1 MLIYWLRTII
11 YIIYIY
17 IIWTHSDH
25 MVVGFTSTYATSV
38 YHHWCCEFESHSGDT
53 TLCDKVCQWLAI
65 GQWFSSGTPV
75 SSTNKTDRHDIFGIL
90 LKVALNTIKP
100 NQTNNNTCRSK
111 HEKCLHYNM
120 HVQWDIDC
128 WVIQGRIQDFKIGG
142 AHLKKLRR
150 AEVGAK
156 IFGVFHVKNHDFTP
170 KNLIFSNFR
179 GVAPGAPP
187 GSAPVL

>member
-11 YIIYIY
+11 YIVCIY
-17 IIWTHSDH
+17 IIWTHGRDH
-25 MVVGFTSTYATSV
+25 MVVGFTTTYETNV

-142 AHLKKLRR
+142 GALKKIAPSGGRR
-150 AEVGAK
+150 ENFWGISCEKSRFYAK
-156 IFGVFHVKNHDFTP
+156 KSYFFQ
-170 KNLIFSNFR
+170 L
-179 GVAPGAPP
+179 
-187 GSAPVL
+187 